1 MVARNVSSED
11 GFGAEDEP
19 ELGVG
24 SSAGMVFVGRL
35 AVKLFAWSGIEN
47 HDAIAY
53 AERPED
59 ERKFA
64 RM

>member
-11 GFGAEDEP
+11 GVGAEDKP
-19 ELGVG
+19 EFGVG
-24 SSAGMVFVGRL
+24 SSAGMVFVGGL
-35 AVKLFAWSGIEN
+35 ALKLFAWGGIVN

-59 ERKFA
+59 EREFA